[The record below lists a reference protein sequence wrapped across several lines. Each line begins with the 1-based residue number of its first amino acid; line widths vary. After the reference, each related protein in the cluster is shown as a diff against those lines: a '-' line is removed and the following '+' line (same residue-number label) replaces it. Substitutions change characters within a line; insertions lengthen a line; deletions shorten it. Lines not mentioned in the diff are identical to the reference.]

1 MAASN
6 DRIVSR
12 GRSRRLLVG
21 LERSG
26 SAVVELELLYSETIS
41 GSLTDDLALAVLVL
55 DASERESVPGPGLG
69 IDGNWLGLARGVM
82 SVRDKLA
89 ILGCSSYRA
98 MLGSALLCSEVLGL

>member
-26 SAVVELELLYSETIS
+26 SAVVELELLYRDNFWL
-41 GSLTDDLALAVLVL
+41 SLTNDLALAVLVL
-55 DASERESVPGPGLG
+55 DASKRESVPGTRLG
-69 IDGNWLGLARGVM
+69 IDGNWLGLVRGAM
-82 SVRDKLA
+82 SVKD
-89 ILGCSSYRA
+89 
-98 MLGSALLCSEVLGL
+98 